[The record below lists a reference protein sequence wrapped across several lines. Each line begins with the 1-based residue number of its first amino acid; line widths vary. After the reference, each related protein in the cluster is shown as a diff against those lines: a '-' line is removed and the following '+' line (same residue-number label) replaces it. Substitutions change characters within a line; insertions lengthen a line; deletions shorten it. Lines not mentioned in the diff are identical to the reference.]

1 MHDSFLQAM
10 NGARICTAA
19 MALILAASGVFVA
32 ASQNPPPTKS
42 DQDVL
47 PAGPGKATTVKV
59 CSGCHQV
66 GIIAS
71 LRLTRDG
78 WAVVVKDM
86 VKEGATGTE
95 EELAQV
101 LDYLSTNFLGEAPR
115 PINLNTAPAI
125 DLESVVG
132 LLRSEA
138 RALIAYREKT
148 PCTALDDLKNVPGLD
163 FKKIEA
169 AKDRV
174 VCILP

>member
-1 MHDSFLQAM
+1 MRTLNSVKVSM
-10 NGARICTAA
+10 AA
-19 MALILAASGVFVA
+19 MALTLAASGAFLA
-32 ASQNPPPTKS
+32 AGQNTVPASSQ
-42 DQDVL
+42 QDAL
-47 PAGPGKATTVKV
+47 PAGPGRDVTLKV

-66 GIIAS
+66 GIVAS
-71 LRLTRDG
+71 LRLTREG
-78 WAVVVKDM
+78 WATVVKDM
-86 VKEGATGTE
+86 VQEGAKGTDT
-95 EELAQV
+95 ELAQV
-101 LDYLSTNFLGEAPR
+101 IEYLSTNFLGEAPR

-148 PCTALDDLKNVPGLD
+148 PCKTLGDLKNVPGLD

-174 VCILP
+174 VCIQP